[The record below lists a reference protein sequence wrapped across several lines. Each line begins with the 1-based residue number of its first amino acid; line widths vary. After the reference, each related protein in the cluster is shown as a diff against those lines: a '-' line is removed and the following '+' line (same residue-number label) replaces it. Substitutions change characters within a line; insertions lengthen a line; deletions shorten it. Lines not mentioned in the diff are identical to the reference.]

1 MRSVTESWLPIPH
14 DVLFSLDGEAAVP
27 AWVHDVGSVLRS
39 VGVTLTCVATRDE
52 SLERVRL
59 GGLAAAVVVAE
70 RRAYDGLS
78 LLRTIR
84 SISVELPC
92 WLVTDS
98 PTRVTLQTAMELRG
112 VGVVSSPVDAD
123 ALAAALRRLTVN

>member
-1 MRSVTESWLPIPH
+1 MRSVTESICPIAH
-14 DVLFSLDGEAAVP
+14 DVLFSIDGEDVVP
-27 AWVHDVGSVLRS
+27 GWVRDVGQVLRPA
-39 VGVTLTCVATRDE
+39 GMTLTCVASRGG
-52 SLERVRL
+52 SLDRVRL

-92 WLVTDS
+92 WLVTEAPS
-98 PTRVTLQTAMELRG
+98 RVTLQTAMGLRG

-123 ALAAALRRLTVN
+123 ALAAALRRLTMN